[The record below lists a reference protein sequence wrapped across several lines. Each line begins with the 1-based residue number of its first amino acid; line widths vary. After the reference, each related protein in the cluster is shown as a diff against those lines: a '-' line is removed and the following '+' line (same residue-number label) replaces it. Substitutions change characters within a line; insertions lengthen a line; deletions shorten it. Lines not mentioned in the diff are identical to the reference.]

1 MCEMTEHILCVVG
14 GGSKWWW
21 VWVCMVYW
29 LYVYVYG
36 VLVVYSCICIGVSN
50 RVGASG
56 LGIG

>member
-1 MCEMTEHILCVVG
+1 MWWVVVSG
-14 GGSKWWW
+14 GGYGC
-21 VWVCMVYW
+21 VWCIGRICM
-29 LYVYVYG
+29 VYG